1 MPRSARK
8 SLTTQSSAHSAGM
21 ILAKMCQNSGQQNNN
36 NINANTNTNKS
47 IINNNNSINSN
58 TNNSK
63 TSIMNINT
71 NSGSTGGQLSG
82 PSIASSTQSQ
92 SSLSGT
98 PSILHSKK
106 HSSTSLT
113 PHSQSLINIMDDNNS
128 SSNFSTIMSSSSP
141 SSMSRSNAF
150 ASLIGA
156 ATNQFNQFNID
167 SLQSVPVKR
176 RKQDPKTGK
185 GLRHFSMKV

>member
-8 SLTTQSSAHSAGM
+8 SMTTPSTTHSSAM
-21 ILAKMCQNSGQQNNN
+21 ILTKMSPNSGQQNNN
-36 NINANTNTNKS
+36 S
-47 IINNNNSINSN
+47 INNNINNNTIIKSN
-58 TNNSK
+58 PLTK
-63 TSIMNINT
+63 TSIITINPS
-71 NSGSTGGQLSG
+71 SGSSSSLCAQ
-82 PSIASSTQSQ
+82 SIANTSQSM

-106 HSSTSLT
+106 HSSTSST
-113 PHSQSLINIMDDNNS
+113 PQSQSLINIMEDNNS
-128 SSNFSTIMSSSSP
+128 NSNYTTIMSSSSP
-141 SSMSRSNAF
+141 SSMSRSTAF

-167 SLQSVPVKR
+167 SYQTIPTKR

-185 GLRHFSMKV
+185 GLRHFSMKVSFVQLFY